1 MLTKFLTQCLA
12 PQKYFSNV
20 CCYCFLCPVTEPDV
34 CLFPQLSGI
43 FFWKVLITFRLFK
56 MVSLERMQ
64 EVVFQNWVSQ
74 RLSVNSRWKH
84 TSLAFICILVTILEF
99 IGEMGGQIQSLLTF
113 WALGSGVCGVWWVA
127 MDNTPTSHYSFKR
140 VLVFKNGNFECA

>member
-1 MLTKFLTQCLA
+1 MVNAYKVLNTVLSTSEVLLKCLL
-12 PQKYFSNV
+12 FVVS
-20 CCYCFLCPVTEPDV
+20 CPVTEPDV

-74 RLSVNSRWKH
+74 RLSVNSR
-84 TSLAFICILVTILEF
+84 
-99 IGEMGGQIQSLLTF
+99 
-113 WALGSGVCGVWWVA
+113 
-127 MDNTPTSHYSFKR
+127 
-140 VLVFKNGNFECA
+140 